1 MRGLKRYRY
10 ATWTLV
16 AIWFLSSMLTLDYNG
31 PFFDE
36 GIYLTAGQRVWDG
49 HGYSD
54 GYLRWFA
61 GSLLWPTLA
70 GAVARVSGLEGGRA
84 IALALSAV
92 TLLALWRATEN
103 LFGSKAALWAVFAF
117 ALSGPF
123 MALARMAVYDA
134 LALAGIATSLWAIT
148 QLAKRGNRAWLVV
161 AAAAFTVGM
170 FAKYPAALML
180 FPLMGVLV
188 LLRRGQAMTDI
199 VLFGFLSLALALAF
213 YLPVRDDLASFL
225 GYRLTHSPA
234 SGVSAG
240 MIAVELSRLSALPL
254 LLAITGWLVAR
265 QARAVATVLLLS
277 LLLWPAYHL
286 VLKDSVSSTKHLAY
300 GFLFAYPLV
309 GPAID
314 ALLEADPPWALT
326 RKAVVAGLLIVL
338 AATGITQRNR
348 LGHTWPDA
356 RPAAAYLVGHVQPG
370 ERLLINESWPYTMY
384 LYRAGR
390 IQSPWDVF
398 DVYRITHGE
407 SEITLC
413 EYDWF
418 VDSQW
423 AYTWPDAIANAVY
436 GCGTFE
442 QVYAASSTVINM
454 GTDLNYIR
462 YPVSIRVWKNVTG
475 R

>member
-10 ATWTLV
+10 ATWALI
-16 AIWFLSSMLTLDYNG
+16 AIWFLFNGLTLGYNG

-36 GIYLTAGQRVWDG
+36 GIYLTAGQRVWER

-61 GSLLWPTLA
+61 GSLLWPTLVGGEVRA
-70 GAVARVSGLEGGRA
+70 GGLEGARA
-84 IALALSAV
+84 IALSLSAV
-92 TLLALWRATEN
+92 TLLALCGITRN
-103 LFGSKAALWAVFAF
+103 LFGDRAALWATLAF

-161 AAAAFTVGM
+161 AAAAYTVGM

-188 LLRRGQAMTDI
+188 VLRRGQAITD
-199 VLFGFLSLALALAF
+199 VALFGFLSLALALAF
-213 YLPVRDDLASFL
+213 YLPVRDDLAYFIR
-225 GYRLTHSPA
+225 YRLTHSPSSRA
-234 SGVSAG
+234 SIG

-254 LLAITGWLVAR
+254 LLAISGWLVAR
-265 QARAVATVLLLS
+265 RARAVATVLLLS

-300 GFLFAYPLV
+300 GFLFAYPLA
-309 GPAID
+309 GLAIGTV
-314 ALLEADPPWALT
+314 LEANRPWALT
-326 RKAVVAGLLIVL
+326 RRAAVAGLMIVV
-338 AATGITQRNR
+338 A
-348 LGHTWPDA
+348 
-356 RPAAAYLVGHVQPG
+356 
-370 ERLLINESWPYTMY
+370 SWPYTMY
-384 LYRAGR
+384 LYRGGR
-390 IQSPWDVF
+390 IESPWDVF

-413 EYDWF
+413 QYDWF

-423 AYTWPDAIANAVY
+423 AYAWPDAIANAVHR
-436 GCGTFE
+436 CGTFE
-442 QVYAASSTVINM
+442 QVYVAGSTVVNM

-462 YPVSIRVWKNVTG
+462 YPVSVQVWHNVAG

>member
-1 MRGLKRYRY
+1 MRSYRY
-10 ATWTLV
+10 ATWALI
-16 AIWFLSSMLTLDYNG
+16 AIWFLFNGLTLGYNG

-36 GIYLTAGQRVWDG
+36 GIYLTAGQRVWEG

-61 GSLLWPTLA
+61 GSLLWPTLVGGVVRA
-70 GAVARVSGLEGGRA
+70 GGLEGGRA
-84 IALALSAV
+84 IALALSTV
-92 TLLALWRATEN
+92 TLLALWGITRN
-103 LFGSKAALWAVFAF
+103 LFGDRAALWATLAF

-161 AAAAFTVGM
+161 AAAAYTVGM

-180 FPLMGVLV
+180 LPLMGVLV
-188 LLRRGQAMTDI
+188 LLRRGQAMTD
-199 VLFGFLSLALALAF
+199 VALFGFLSLALALAF
-213 YLPVRDDLASFL
+213 YLPVRYDLAYFL
-225 GYRLTHSPA
+225 RYRLTHSPA
-234 SGVSAG
+234 SGVTEA

-254 LLAITGWLVAR
+254 LMAMSGWLRAKK
-265 QARAVATVLLLS
+265 ARAVATVLLLS

-286 VLKDSVSSTKHLAY
+286 ILKDPVSGTKHIAY

-309 GPAID
+309 GLAVD
-314 ALLEADPPWALT
+314 ALLEAGPQRALA
-326 RKAVVAGLLIVL
+326 RRAAGVGLMIVVAAVGIV
-338 AATGITQRNR
+338 QRDR
-348 LGHTWPDA
+348 LGHAWPDA
-356 RPAAAYLVGHVQPG
+356 RPAAAYLVDRVQPG
-370 ERLLINESWPYTMY
+370 EKLLINESWPYTMY

-390 IQSPWDVF
+390 IASPWDVF

-407 SEITLC
+407 SEIALC
-413 EYDWF
+413 QYDWF

-423 AYTWPDAIANAVY
+423 AYAWPDAIANAVHR
-436 GCGTFE
+436 CGTFE
-442 QVYAASSTVINM
+442 QVYVTSSTVVNM

-462 YPVSIRVWKNVTG
+462 YPVLVQVWQNVTG

>member
-1 MRGLKRYRY
+1 MWGLKRYRY
-10 ATWTLV
+10 ATWALI
-16 AIWFLSSMLTLDYNG
+16 AIWFLFNGLTLGYNG

-36 GIYLTAGQRVWDG
+36 GIYLTAGQRVWER

-61 GSLLWPTLA
+61 GSLLWPTLVGGEVRA
-70 GAVARVSGLEGGRA
+70 GGLEGARA
-84 IALALSAV
+84 IALSLSAV
-92 TLLALWRATEN
+92 TLLALCGITRN
-103 LFGSKAALWAVFAF
+103 LFGDRAALWATLAF

-161 AAAAFTVGM
+161 AAAAYTVGM

-188 LLRRGQAMTDI
+188 VLRRGQAITD
-199 VLFGFLSLALALAF
+199 VALFGFLSLALALAF
-213 YLPVRDDLASFL
+213 YLPVRDDVAYFIR
-225 GYRLTHSPA
+225 YRLTHSPSSRA
-234 SGVSAG
+234 SIG

-254 LLAITGWLVAR
+254 LLAISGWLVAR
-265 QARAVATVLLLS
+265 RARAVATVLLLS

-300 GFLFAYPLV
+300 GFLFAYPLA
-309 GPAID
+309 GLAIGTV
-314 ALLEADPPWALT
+314 LEANRPWALT
-326 RKAVVAGLLIVL
+326 RRAAVAGLMIVV
-338 AATGITQRNR
+338 AVAGIVQRDR
-348 LGHTWPDA
+348 LGHAWPDA
-356 RPAAAYLVGHVQPG
+356 RPAAAYLVDRVQPG
-370 ERLLINESWPYTMY
+370 EKLLINESWPYTMY

-390 IQSPWDVF
+390 IESPWDVF

-413 EYDWF
+413 QYDWF

-423 AYTWPDAIANAVY
+423 AYAWPDAIANAVHR
-436 GCGTFE
+436 CGTFE
-442 QVYAASSTVINM
+442 QVYVAGSTVVNM

-462 YPVSIRVWKNVTG
+462 YPVSVQVWHNVAG